1 MPRIRKKVCRGR
13 ETESVIQSQIIT
25 ALNRL
30 RIVNNR
36 VNSASLQAKGTGGKS
51 RTIRCNSLNGKSDL
65 EAWLEVKTSKGM
77 SFGITLYI
85 EVKSKTGKQ
94 RPSQKEFEELMK
106 RSSQQYIL
114 ARSVGD
120 VINAICDIRDSF
132 AEQDLTLVT
141 GVTKDLKRFK
151 VC

>member
-1 MPRIRKKVCRGR
+1 MRARRKVTRGR
-13 ETESVIQSQIIT
+13 NTEAVIQSQIIT

-30 RIVNNR
+30 RILNNR
-36 VNSASLQAKGTGGKS
+36 VNSASLQAKGENGKR

-65 EAWLEVKTSKGM
+65 EAWLEVRNDNGL

-85 EVKSKTGKQ
+85 EVKSATGKQ
-94 RPSQKEFEELMK
+94 LKSQVDFEELMN
-106 RSSQQYIL
+106 RTSQKYIL

-120 VINAICDIRDSF
+120 VVNAICDIRDEF
-132 AEQDLTLVT
+132 KEHGLTLVT
-141 GVTKDLKRFK
+141 GATKELKRFK